1 MRKQMGVVLL
11 ILFTVLSFYAF
22 SYSVY
27 AEEPTRNTYVYNP
40 EDMDSAKRVYEYFC
54 SYTNALGEKEYLF
67 FNASDVGVRYHS
79 GNYYGYYDVDGTML
93 SIAVSGDCLF
103 IGTRSGALFTDVMDD
118 FEVFTDFAIQKGD
131 NNGKKY

>member
-1 MRKQMGVVLL
+1 MRKRFGVLL
-11 ILFTVLSFYAF
+11 LVLFTVISFYAF

-27 AEEPTRNTYVYNP
+27 AEETTRNTYVYNP
-40 EDMDSAKRVYEYFC
+40 EDMDSAKRAYDYIC

-79 GNYYGYYDVDGTML
+79 GDYYGYYDVDGTML
-93 SIAVSGDCLF
+93 SLVVGGDCLF
-103 IGTRSGALFTDVMDD
+103 IGTRSSAFFTDVMADY
-118 FEVFTDFAIQKGD
+118 EVFTDFAIQKGE